1 MHNPTSTIND
11 RLAQLRQ
18 RGDEFEQAVIRLIAC
33 LILTIY
39 TAIAWSHNL
48 MGDNIL
54 YMFLATLP
62 FSALFII
69 WTVFAPDR
77 NEKRLLLAM
86 VVEVATTTFAMASSG
101 EAAAPLIVISF
112 WLIFGNGLRHGSKY
126 LFLFTSLTIVG
137 FVIVTIFSPYWSEH
151 FFISAGVL
159 ATMVILPLYIN
170 VLLSRLQNAIKEAE
184 SANQAKS
191 QFLANMSHEIRT
203 PLNGVI
209 GMSEMLASTNL
220 DPDQKDFV
228 STILASAKSLL
239 NLIQDIL
246 DISKIEAGK
255 TNIENQPLDLYV
267 LLKSVVRMLSPLAE
281 KKGLDFIHHISPDTP
296 YKLIGDEQLIRQ
308 VLINLVSNA
317 IKFTEKGRVI
327 VNVTTR
333 NMTSKRVDLRF
344 EVIDTGIGIP
354 EDMQE
359 KIFEKFIQA
368 NQSATNT
375 MGGTGLG
382 TAIARSLVELMGGR
396 MGLVSKVGI
405 GSTFWFELGMVLQ
418 EGAEAAAEL
427 PRDIVEEPR
436 VLLVATHGLRH
447 TTIVQYLE
455 DWKIGWDHAITSADA
470 LKLLARAKTAGKEY
484 NTALIDEKGLEM
496 DPLEFSRQIQTSGA
510 LRNMELV
517 LVREAGAPDRNLLLD
532 SGYLCILQAPIEKRL
547 LFNVLHATTVGI
559 LDPEKVTRLVEI
571 DGKKAIDKKL
581 NILVG
586 EDNLT
591 NQKVI
596 RKTLEYAGHKVD
608 VVNNG
613 EEVLDKFE
621 LSNYDLIILDMHM
634 PVMNGIEATKVLRFM
649 MTGRN
654 RIPIVV
660 LTANAT
666 TEAAAECRN
675 AGVDAYLT
683 KPIEIKR
690 LLNTINSLME
700 SGDREAAR
708 QEGVEK
714 PGIATNP
721 GKKARLKLVA
731 SNKNE
736 QQPVLDYDTL
746 NNLAKLS
753 QDMDFMSDLI
763 QGFLK
768 DSKTLIET
776 MKNSYTA
783 GRFAAI
789 QDSAH
794 AMKGSTRSIGA
805 VSLAQYA
812 TSIHQMCTSENKTQM
827 GDYLNQMD
835 EAYDRTQTA
844 LVAYLEQL
852 ESAAL

>member
-1 MHNPTSTIND
+1 
-11 RLAQLRQ
+11 
-18 RGDEFEQAVIRLIAC
+18 
-33 LILTIY
+33 
-39 TAIAWSHNL
+39 
-48 MGDNIL
+48 
-54 YMFLATLP
+54 
-62 FSALFII
+62 
-69 WTVFAPDR
+69 
-77 NEKRLLLAM
+77 
-86 VVEVATTTFAMASSG
+86 
-101 EAAAPLIVISF
+101 
-112 WLIFGNGLRHGSKY
+112 
-126 LFLFTSLTIVG
+126 
-137 FVIVTIFSPYWSEH
+137 
-151 FFISAGVL
+151 
-159 ATMVILPLYIN
+159 
-170 VLLSRLQNAIKEAE
+170 
-184 SANQAKS
+184 
-191 QFLANMSHEIRT
+191 
-203 PLNGVI
+203 
-209 GMSEMLASTNL
+209 
-220 DPDQKDFV
+220 
-228 STILASAKSLL
+228 
-239 NLIQDIL
+239 
-246 DISKIEAGK
+246 
-255 TNIENQPLDLYV
+255 
-267 LLKSVVRMLSPLAE
+267 
-281 KKGLDFIHHISPDTP
+281 
-296 YKLIGDEQLIRQ
+296 
-308 VLINLVSNA
+308 
-317 IKFTEKGRVI
+317 
-327 VNVTTR
+327 
-333 NMTSKRVDLRF
+333 
-344 EVIDTGIGIP
+344 
-354 EDMQE
+354 
-359 KIFEKFIQA
+359 
-368 NQSATNT
+368 
-375 MGGTGLG
+375 
-382 TAIARSLVELMGGR
+382 
-396 MGLVSKVGI
+396 
-405 GSTFWFELGMVLQ
+405 
-418 EGAEAAAEL
+418 
-427 PRDIVEEPR
+427 
-436 VLLVATHGLRH
+436 
-447 TTIVQYLE
+447 
-455 DWKIGWDHAITSADA
+455 
-470 LKLLARAKTAGKEY
+470 
-484 NTALIDEKGLEM
+484 
-496 DPLEFSRQIQTSGA
+496 
-510 LRNMELV
+510 
-517 LVREAGAPDRNLLLD
+517 VREVGAPDRNLLLD